1 LRADGRTSSQLR
13 PVKIIPGFIEQPRG
27 SALIEMGRTRVI
39 CTASVEEKLPYWLFQ
54 EQSEAGPKRGWITA
68 EYSILP
74 GAGSVRTSREVTRGR
89 ASGRTQEIQRLIG
102 RSLRSVVDLS
112 LLGPRTIW
120 VDCDVLQADGGTR
133 AAGVTGGYV
142 AMVLALRALKEE
154 GKIATVP
161 VMSPVAAISLGILEG
176 EILLDLDYGEDS
188 RADVDLNLAMNG
200 EGELIEIQA
209 TAERTFFNP
218 EQLFRMVELGREG
231 IRELVRAQE
240 AALG

>member
-1 LRADGRTSSQLR
+1 LRADGRTNSQIR

-39 CTASVEEKLPYWLFQ
+39 CTASVEEKLPYWLFR
-54 EQSEAGPKRGWITA
+54 EQAETGAKRGWITA

-74 GAGSVRTSREVTRGR
+74 GAGSVRTSREVTMGR

-102 RSLRSVVDLS
+102 RSLRSVVDLT

-133 AAGVTGGYV
+133 TAGVTGGYV
-142 AMVLALRALKEE
+142 ALVLALRALKEE

-161 VMSPVAAISLGILEG
+161 VMSPVAAVSLGILEG
-176 EILLDLDYGEDS
+176 KILLDLDYGEDS

-200 EGELIEIQA
+200 EGELIEIQG
-209 TAERTFFNP
+209 TAERTFFTP
-218 EQLFRMVELGREG
+218 EQLSRMVELGREG
-231 IRELVRAQE
+231 IRELVRVQE
-240 AALG
+240 TALG